1 MFFAGFCSLKVR
13 EELRVTSLEEP
24 GSTESLEKIVLTLHH
39 AGADLHDD
47 WILTDI
53 GLTSGS
59 TIKVRILL
67 HLLTVTLTL

>member
-1 MFFAGFCSLKVR
+1 MIASNAPVLQVR
-13 EELRVTSLEEP
+13 DVLRVSFLEEP
-24 GSTESLEKIVLTLHH
+24 GSTESLEKRVLTLHH

-59 TIKVRILL
+59 TIKVRVSLISN
-67 HLLTVTLTL
+67 